1 MDGRGILGLLR
12 QRDLPQ
18 ALRFHVFIPAIVVFI
33 GVTGLVFT
41 LPPGPLCDEGMVL
54 FMEGGCDM
62 GESNIFFFSKL
73 GAISSVSFAFV
84 VASRRAPLRGYGF
97 LPHMLLLCWL
107 GWYYRSGGICDT
119 YYSHPNGSI
128 GQMAL
133 EIAAFGML
141 GLAVLPLVRGR
152 PLRWILGAMAL
163 WNAAHVGLFYAWLSV
178 ADHWT
183 WAHTWLMCG
192 SMLALGGLGVT
203 ASRSLKR
210 ASALPRACRLAQSR

>member
-1 MDGRGILGLLR
+1 MAGRGILDLLL
-12 QRDLPQ
+12 QRDLPR
-18 ALRFHVFIPAIVVFI
+18 ALRFHVLIPAIVVFI
-33 GVTGLVFT
+33 AVAGLVFT

-73 GAISSVSFAFV
+73 GALIAVNFAFV
-84 VASRRAPLRGYGF
+84 VACRRESLRSYSF
-97 LPHMLLLCWL
+97 LPHVLLLCWL
-107 GWYYRSGGICDT
+107 GWYYRSGGRCDT

-133 EIAAFGML
+133 EIAAFGVL
-141 GLAVLPLVRGR
+141 SLAVLPLVRGR
-152 PLRWILGAMAL
+152 ALRWSIGALAL
-163 WNAAHVGLFYAWLSV
+163 WNATHIGLFYLWLSV
-178 ADHWT
+178 TDHWT

-203 ASRSLKR
+203 ASKSLQR
-210 ASALPRACRLAQSR
+210 ATELRPASA